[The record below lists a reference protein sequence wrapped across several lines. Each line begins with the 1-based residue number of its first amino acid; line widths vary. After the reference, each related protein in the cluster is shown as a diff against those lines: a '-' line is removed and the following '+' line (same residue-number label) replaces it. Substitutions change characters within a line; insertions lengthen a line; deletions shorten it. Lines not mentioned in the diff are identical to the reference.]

1 MESGDQVTTTPIIM
15 RRDARYTPAPPPAFE
30 PTIRP
35 WRPARER
42 ALVAHSWRE
51 SWKDSPEMR
60 RKSWSDYKARHVP
73 VLDAILDR
81 PDTTVLVAADPTD
94 LAVGWMA
101 FARWPSID
109 TVHWLWVAMQHRRRG
124 IARFLLAQL
133 RSRIAYTHRAPIRR
147 RQERADLVLTGKL
160 RARGV
165 VVSHV
170 PYQEWSR

>member
-1 MESGDQVTTTPIIM
+1 MTVATRHPAPHD
-15 RRDARYTPAPPPAFE
+15 YTPAPAPPFDPA
-30 PTIRP
+30 IRP
-35 WRPARER
+35 WRPAAER

-51 SWKDSPEMR
+51 GYKDSPDMR
-60 RKSWSDYKARHVP
+60 RKTWSDYKALHVP

-81 PDTTVLVAADPTD
+81 PDTTVLVAADPAG

-109 TVHWLWVAMQHRRRG
+109 TVHWLWVQMQHRRRG
-124 IARFLLAQL
+124 IARALLAQL
-133 RSRIAYTHRAPIRR
+133 RNRVAYTHKAAIRR
-147 RQERADLVLTGKL
+147 RQERADLVLSDKL
-160 RARGV
+160 RSRGV

>member
-1 MESGDQVTTTPIIM
+1 VTTETRHP
-15 RRDARYTPAPPPAFE
+15 ALHRYEPAAPSAFD

-35 WRPARER
+35 WLEDRER
-42 ALVAHSWRE
+42 AFVAHSWRE
-51 SWKDSPEMR
+51 SYKDSPETR
-60 RKSWSDYKARHVP
+60 RLKWPDYKALYVP

-81 PDTTVLVAADPTD
+81 PDTTVLVAADP
-94 LAVGWMA
+94 ANIVVGWIA

-109 TVHWLWVAMQHRRRG
+109 TVHWLWVQMQHRRRG
-124 IARFLLAQL
+124 VARALLATL
-133 RSRIAYTHRAPIRR
+133 RARIAYTHRAPIRR
-147 RQERADLVLTGKL
+147 RQVRADLMLGDKL